1 MEFPAVKKAES
12 KLLSSLGP
20 FMNFFDDPIKKK
32 KSKHFKKI
40 DTLCLRYWTA
50 ISTLVVHMATA

>member
-1 MEFPAVKKAES
+1 MKKAES

-32 KSKHFKKI
+32 SKHFKKI
-40 DTLCLRYWTA
+40 DTLCLRDWTA